1 MDPYYK
7 NAIGTLLTVYT
18 DIDLLALELC
28 AERISK
34 APSIEAKME
43 LAHQVEEERIHFRIQ
58 EKWLNHLGMPFQSPI
73 DPQHRKILLDAFSK
87 MDWFDFLSCLQIG
100 IEGIGIALVEKVSAH
115 ADEGTRASLEIPIR
129 DEKRQTSFGL
139 RELTEI
145 VNSTPLEDRPALARR
160 LSGNLSQLYRWAEHC
175 LPVSFEEHWEIIGL
189 TRQEMWETVHL
200 KTSELFKE
208 LGLEPVLPEEFVYS

>member
-1 MDPYYK
+1 MDPLYK

-28 AERISK
+28 ADRISK
-34 APSIEAKME
+34 APSLEAKME

-58 EKWLNHLGMPFQSPI
+58 EKWLNHLEMPFQSPI
-73 DPQHRKILLDAFSK
+73 KPHHRKVLLDAFSG

-139 RELTEI
+139 RELAEM
-145 VNSTPLEDRPALARR
+145 VEKTPFDERPALARR
-160 LSGNLSQLYRWAEHC
+160 LSDNLSQLYRWAEHC
-175 LPVSFEEHWEIIGL
+175 LPVSFEEHWEVLGL
-189 TRQEMWETVHL
+189 SRQEMWETVHQ
-200 KTSELFKE
+200 KTLELFRE
-208 LGLEPVLPEEFVYS
+208 LNLEPVLPEEFVCS

>member
-1 MDPYYK
+1 MDPLYR

-28 AERISK
+28 ADRISK
-34 APSIEAKME
+34 APSLEAKME

-58 EKWLNHLGMPFQSPI
+58 EKWLNQLGMPFHSPI
-73 DPQHRKILLDAFSK
+73 QPHHRKALLDAFSK
-87 MDWFDFLSCLQIG
+87 LEWFDFLSCLQIG

-139 RELTEI
+139 RELAEI
-145 VNSTPLEDRPALARR
+145 VEKTPPSERPELARR
-160 LSGNLSQLYRWAEHC
+160 LSGNLAQLYRWAEHC
-175 LPVSFEEHWEIIGL
+175 LPVDFEDHWEILGL
-189 TRQEMWETVHL
+189 SRQEMWETVHQR
-200 KTSELFKE
+200 TEELFRT
-208 LGLEPVLPEEFVYS
+208 LNLEPVLPEEFAYS